1 MSRQIEAS
9 QTINSNK
16 KRNLLPPP
24 INILGLTDH
33 SQVKALMSTVTNKD
47 YKLTALNN
55 NVWEICTAD
64 AESYRDLAKKLNTDK
79 IQWYTY
85 ENKSCRPIKI
95 MARGLHPTC
104 DRQDILED
112 LRQRGLKPIDAVN
125 IIKREKD
132 VDNKGNNVVRK
143 IGLPLFMIT
152 FDQEEKSE
160 NIFGLKSIL
169 NMKVK
174 IEPLRK
180 TSNLIPQC
188 KRCQGFN
195 HTQKYCS
202 REPRCVKCSGK
213 HLTRDCKVDRITPLT
228 CINCKEQHP
237 IVEVARLQRNSKK

>member
-1 MSRQIEAS
+1 MERETDWILKGSKKTSKKRKAESSPGNTVDSHPENNRKQSNGRKSGALMPQSMSQQTEWS
-9 QTINSNK
+9 QTINYNK

-55 NVWEICTAD
+55 NVWKICTAD
-64 AESYRDLAKKLNTDK
+64 AESYRHLANKLNTDK

-85 ENKSCRPIKI
+85 ENKSCRSIRV

-112 LRQRGLKPIDAVN
+112 LQQRGIKPIDAVN

-152 FDQEEKSE
+152 FDQEEISE
-160 NIFGLKSIL
+160 NFFGLKSIL

-174 IEPLRK
+174 IEP
-180 TSNLIPQC
+180 
-188 KRCQGFN
+188 
-195 HTQKYCS
+195 
-202 REPRCVKCSGK
+202 
-213 HLTRDCKVDRITPLT
+213 D
-228 CINCKEQHP
+228 
-237 IVEVARLQRNSKK
+237 